1 MVHQPTADSLSSAP
15 SLAKRLLVVAA
26 VATLAAG
33 GTTGYTMWRSRQP
46 DANAVAAAAAATASQ
61 LTTVTALGRLEP
73 KGEVIKVSASGSA
86 EGNRIDRLLV
96 KEGDTVKTGQA
107 IAILDSRDRLSAA
120 LDQAQEQVRVAQANL
135 AKVKAGAKNGEIQ
148 AQKATIGRLEADRSN
163 EIAAQQAIVART
175 EVDRSTEITAQ
186 QATIARLRA
195 EKQGEIQTQ
204 QATIARQ
211 RAELRN
217 ATSEEQR
224 HSQLY
229 QEGAISASTSDSKK
243 LATETAKQ
251 QLNEGKAK
259 LNQIQQSRQQQ
270 INEAQAKL
278 NQIQQS
284 RQQQINEAQAKLSQ
298 TQESRQQQINEAA
311 ANLDRIAE
319 VRPVDVQA
327 ASAEVSSAQAA
338 AKGPKANLALAYI
351 RSPRDAQVLKIHAYP
366 GEKVGNE
373 GIVELGQTREM
384 LAIAEIYQSDVD
396 KVRIGQSAKITSD
409 SFKGELQGTVE
420 HIGLQVQR
428 QNIINTDPSAN
439 IDSRIVEVK
448 VRLDAV
454 SSRKV
459 AGLTNLQ
466 VKVAIGEIKHQ
477 SDSP

>member
-1 MVHQPTADSLSSAP
+1 MVDRSTAESLSSTP
-15 SLAKRLLVVAA
+15 SLVKQLLVVAA

-46 DANAVAAAAAATASQ
+46 DPKAIAAAAAVTASQ

-73 KGEVIKVSASGSA
+73 KGEVIKVSASGST

-96 KEGDTVKTGQA
+96 KEGDRLKTGQA
-107 IAILDSRDRLSAA
+107 IAILDSRDRLQAA

-135 AKVKAGAKNGEIQ
+135 AKVTTGAKNGEIQ
-148 AQKATIGRLEADRSN
+148 AQKASIARLEADRTN

-195 EKQGEIQTQ
+195 EQQGEIQTQ
-204 QATIARQ
+204 KAVIARQ
-211 RAELRN
+211 NAELRN
-217 ATSEEQR
+217 AKSEDQR
-224 HSQLY
+224 YSQLY
-229 QEGAISASTSDSKK
+229 QQGAISASTSDSKN
-243 LATETAKQ
+243 LATETAQQ

-284 RQQQINEAQAKLSQ
+284 RQQQINEAQAKLNQ

-311 ANLDRIAE
+311 ANLDRISE
-319 VRPVDVQA
+319 IRPVDVQA
-327 ASAEVSSAQAA
+327 ATAEVASAQAA
-338 AKGPKANLALAYI
+338 TKGAKANLALAYI
-351 RSPRDAQVLKIHAYP
+351 RSPRDAQVLKIHTHP
-366 GEKVGNE
+366 GEKVGND

-384 LAIAEIYQSDVD
+384 IAVAEIYQSDVD
-396 KVRIGQSAKITSD
+396 KVRIGQPAKITGE
-409 SFKGELQGTVE
+409 SFEGELQGSVE

-428 QNIINTDPSAN
+428 QNIVNTDPSAN
-439 IDSRIVEVK
+439 IDARIVEVK

-454 SSRKV
+454 SSQKV

-466 VKVAIGEIKHQ
+466 VKVAIG
-477 SDSP
+477 SN

>member
-1 MVHQPTADSLSSAP
+1 MVHQPTAESLSSTP
-15 SLAKRLLVVAA
+15 SLVKQLLLVAA
-26 VATLAAG
+26 VAILAAG

-46 DANAVAAAAAATASQ
+46 DPNAVAAAAAVTASQ
-61 LTTVTALGRLEP
+61 LSTVTALGRLEP
-73 KGEVIKVSASGSA
+73 KGEVIKVSASGAA

-96 KEGDTVKTGQA
+96 KEGDRVKTGQA

-163 EIAAQQAIVART
+163 EITAQQAIVART

-186 QATIARLRA
+186 QATIARIRA
-195 EKQGEIQTQ
+195 EQLGEIQTQ
-204 QATIARQ
+204 KATIARLQ
-211 RAELRN
+211 AELRN
-217 ATSEEQR
+217 ARSEDQR
-224 HSQLY
+224 YSQLY
-229 QEGAISASTSDSKK
+229 QEGAISASTTDSKK
-243 LATETAKQ
+243 LATETA
-251 QLNEGKAK
+251 
-259 LNQIQQSRQQQ
+259 QQQ

-311 ANLDRIAE
+311 ANLDRISE
-319 VRPVDVQA
+319 VRPVDVQS
-327 ASAEVSSAQAA
+327 ASAEVNSAQAV
-338 AKGPKANLALAYI
+338 AKQAKANLALAYI
-351 RSPRDAQVLKIHAYP
+351 RAPRDAQVLKIHTYP
-366 GEKVGNE
+366 GEKVGND

-428 QNIINTDPSAN
+428 QNIVNTDPSAN
-439 IDSRIVEVK
+439 IDARIVEVK

-454 SSRKV
+454 SSQKV

-466 VKVAIGEIKHQ
+466 VKVAIGSK
-477 SDSP
+477 

>member
-1 MVHQPTADSLSSAP
+1 MVHQPTAESLSSTP
-15 SLAKRLLVVAA
+15 SLVKQLLLVAA
-26 VATLAAG
+26 VAILAAG
-33 GTTGYTMWRSRQP
+33 GTTGYTMWRSHQP
-46 DANAVAAAAAATASQ
+46 DPNAVAAAAAVTASQ

-96 KEGDTVKTGQA
+96 KEGDRVKTGQA

-148 AQKATIGRLEADRSN
+148 AQKATISRLEADRSN
-163 EIAAQQAIVART
+163 EITAQQAIVART

-186 QATIARLRA
+186 QATIARIRA
-195 EKQGEIQTQ
+195 EQLGEIQTQ
-204 QATIARQ
+204 KATIARLQ
-211 RAELRN
+211 AELRN
-217 ATSEEQR
+217 ASSEDQR
-224 HSQLY
+224 YSQLY
-229 QEGAISASTSDSKK
+229 QEGAISASTTDSKK
-243 LATETAKQ
+243 LATETAQQ

-311 ANLDRIAE
+311 ANLDRISE
-319 VRPVDVQA
+319 IRPVDVQS
-327 ASAEVSSAQAA
+327 ASAEVNSAASA
-338 AKGPKANLALAYI
+338 AKQAKANLALAYI
-351 RSPRDAQVLKIHAYP
+351 RSPRDAQVLKIHTYP
-366 GEKVGNE
+366 GEKVGND

-384 LAIAEIYQSDVD
+384 LAVAEIYQSDVD

-409 SFKGELQGTVE
+409 SFKGELQGKVE

-428 QNIINTDPSAN
+428 QNIVNTDPSAN
-439 IDSRIVEVK
+439 IDARIVEVK
-448 VRLDAV
+448 VRLDAA
-454 SSRKV
+454 SSQKV

-466 VKVAIGEIKHQ
+466 VKVAIGVIK
-477 SDSP
+477 D